1 MALRSRKSLK
11 WIKQALVVAG
21 LVLIGHQSALVPH
34 ALCKSLEE
42 TSGEAI
48 EVASLDANETPCH
61 HNGDEGL
68 SIANHGHHHEHCDHQ
83 LLDSRQVSPEKN
95 LIASI
100 PLHWTL
106 KTADLIREREPAIV
120 LVTTSR
126 NQATASSTE
135 QFIRHVRLLS

>member
-1 MALRSRKSLK
+1 MRWLVALHWLRKTL
-11 WIKQALVVAG
+11 AVAG
-21 LVLIGHQSALVPH
+21 LVLIGHQSALIPH

-48 EVASLDANETPCH
+48 EVASLDATETHCL

-68 SIANHGHHHEHCDHQ
+68 SAANHGHHHEHCDHQ

-106 KTADLIREREPAIV
+106 TTADLIPEREPAIV

-135 QFIRHVRLLS
+135 QFVRHVRLLS

>member
-1 MALRSRKSLK
+1 MALHWLRKTL
-11 WIKQALVVAG
+11 AVAG
-21 LVLIGHQSALVPH
+21 LVLIGHQSALIPH

-42 TSGEAI
+42 TSGETI
-48 EVASLDANETPCH
+48 EVASQDATETPCL

-68 SIANHGHHHEHCDHQ
+68 SAANHEHHHEHCDHQ

-100 PLHWTL
+100 PLHCTL
-106 KTADLIREREPAIV
+106 TTAHLIREREPAIV

-135 QFIRHVRLLS
+135 QFVRHVRLLS